1 VFWDFGDGNTS
12 TDPYPTHTYAQPGN
26 YIICLTVGSPNTP
39 CYDTYC
45 DSSFYVFKTAG
56 GLMTQLTIN
65 NPTGINELSAN
76 NNLEIYP
83 NPATTM
89 LNIESDFDIER
100 VRIVNLQG
108 QVVLEINTATTMI
121 NVEKLSA
128 GVYVVET
135 TNGKSV
141 SRNKFIKQ

>member
-1 VFWDFGDGNTS
+1 
-12 TDPYPTHTYAQPGN
+12 
-26 YIICLTVGSPNTP
+26 
-39 CYDTYC
+39 
-45 DSSFYVFKTAG
+45 VFKTAG

-89 LNIESDFDIER
+89 LNIKSDFDIER